1 MARLCS
7 VCHSPHLPAISAAIM
22 GKVNPVEIA
31 RLHGSSK
38 SAIYRHIGKCL
49 GIPPPISGSP
59 IPANGAM
66 AAKAFTALAGLPSRD
81 ELGAGL
87 ATVTSRI
94 DAIVRQCESNGSAAL
109 AISGLKEIRA
119 TLMAQAQL
127 AGYVNQG
134 TGSQANTDNIVIS
147 INLGNGP
154 KMINAEASSLES
166 L

>member
-1 MARLCS
+1 
-7 VCHSPHLPAISAAIM
+7 M

-59 IPANGAM
+59 IPANGPM
-66 AAKAFTALAGLPSRD
+66 AAKAFSAFAVLPSRD

-87 ATVTSRI
+87 AMVTSRI

-127 AGYVNQG
+127 AGYVNPG
-134 TGSQANTDNIVIS
+134 TGSQAITDNIVIS
-147 INLGNGP
+147 INLGNSP
-154 KMINAEASSLES
+154 KVIDAEVSMPLPANPLEDRPNNV
-166 L
+166 